1 MINKILRLFNYKSRK
16 ERLKELSI
24 KYQKLMRQSYRLASY
39 NKKESDIKE
48 KEAKEVLKEIYK
60 IERNDKH
67 K

>member
-1 MINKILRLFNYKSRK
+1 MINKIFKLFNYKSRK

-24 KYQKLMRQSYRLASY
+24 KYQKLMRQSYRLAY
-39 NKKESDIKE
+39 NKKESEAKE

>member
-1 MINKILRLFNYKSRK
+1 MINKIFKLFNYKSRK
-16 ERLKELSI
+16 ERLKELPI

-39 NKKESDIKE
+39 NKKESEAKE